1 MGQRTFLVIMLLVSF
16 LVMFLVT
23 FLVMFLVMLTS
34 SSSEELPV
42 VVV

>member
-23 FLVMFLVMLTS
+23 FLVMFLGMLTS